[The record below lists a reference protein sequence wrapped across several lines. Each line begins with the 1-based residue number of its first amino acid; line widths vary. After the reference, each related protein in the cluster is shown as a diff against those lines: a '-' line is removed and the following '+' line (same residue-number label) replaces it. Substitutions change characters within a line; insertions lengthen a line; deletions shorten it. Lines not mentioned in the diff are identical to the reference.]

1 MTLALFAGA
10 VLLPTALFAQRPATP
25 APAPTPHPDMLGRW
39 TLRVAES
46 DDPRDMLQL
55 RDTLHEAGKDSTIRR
70 GDPGEGVYGGGRRGG
85 GSGGYGGTGGMGG
98 GYGGRRRMEPPK
110 PLTDAE
116 KRAQRATIAFV
127 LAAPPAIAITQT
139 DSNVTF
145 TLDANTSSVFPSD
158 GRIVVQAPDSGIEVD
173 VVARWQGNAFMV
185 TRRVVGGGKVT
196 ESYIRWPNGTR
207 LIQIVNYDGGPGQA
221 FTFRRVYARADA
233 Q

>member
-1 MTLALFAGA
+1 MK
-10 VLLPTALFAQRPATP
+10 
-25 APAPTPHPDMLGRW
+25 MLG
-39 TLRVAES
+39 
-46 DDPRDMLQL
+46 Q
-55 RDTLHEAGKDSTIRR
+55 R
-70 GDPGEGVYGGGRRGG
+70 GEHSLAVVGL
-85 GSGGYGGTGGMGG
+85 GTGSMGG

-127 LAAPPAIAITQT
+127 LAAPPALAITQT

-196 ESYIRWPNGTR
+196 ESFIRWPNGTR
-207 LIQIVNYDGGPGQA
+207 LIQIVNYDGGPDHA

-233 Q
+233 QWRITATAASPCRSRAPRARPPACR

>member
-1 MTLALFAGA
+1 MS
-10 VLLPTALFAQRPATP
+10 
-25 APAPTPHPDMLGRW
+25 GRW

-46 DDPRDMLQL
+46 DDPRDMMRLP
-55 RDTLHEAGKDSTIRR
+55 DTLPGGKGGADSTRR
-70 GDPGEGVYGGGRRGG
+70 GGEGEYGGGR
-85 GSGGYGGTGGMGG
+85 SGGAGG
-98 GYGGRRRMEPPK
+98 GYGGSGGMGGRGGYGGRGRMEPPK
-110 PLTDAE
+110 PLTEGE
-116 KRAQRATIAFV
+116 KRALRATTAFV
-127 LAAPPAIAITQT
+127 LAAPPALAITQT

-196 ESYIRWPNGTR
+196 ESFIRWPNGTR
-207 LIQIVNYDGGPGQA
+207 LIQIVNYDGGPDHA